1 MVKQRVRAIISDY
14 DGTLVPIA
22 HVKNTSTNAILT
34 ELEEI
39 LGNISAEIPVSV
51 ISTKDFEFLAKK
63 VTFARVLSCIMGI
76 ETLLLT
82 THAFSRI
89 IEKRI
94 LHADLAALQRNSKVL
109 EAIAEEIFLCEDFS
123 DVLIERKHTSDGI
136 LAGLTVDWRH
146 HLGDD
151 WSYYRKGITHFI
163 SSMVANLK
171 KPPVPVDI
179 YVQKY
184 SQHPFVDL
192 YSTECNKG
200 MAIDTVIAELGYA
213 SSNGKDT
220 LYLGDSE
227 NDNPAFRKAG
237 ISIGIRSDA
246 RVNPKLDCGYFL
258 DYEQLSYFLKKLR
271 NNDYLFSEEL
281 VLEAKAYEQAQNGI
295 GQ

>member
-1 MVKQRVRAIISDY
+1 MVKQRVKAIISDY
-14 DGTLVPIA
+14 DGTLVPTA
-22 HVKNTSTNAILT
+22 HVKNTCTNAIPT

-39 LGNISAEIPVSV
+39 LCNISAEIPVSV

-76 ETLLLT
+76 ETLLVT

-94 LHADLAALQRNSKVL
+94 LQADLAALQMNSKVL
-109 EAIAEEIFLCEDFS
+109 EAIAEEIFSCEDFC
-123 DVLIERKHTSDGI
+123 DMLIERKHTSDGI
-136 LAGLTVDWRH
+136 LAGLTVDWH
-146 HLGDD
+146 NHVSDD
-151 WSYYRKGITHFI
+151 WSYYRRGITHFI
-163 SSMVANLK
+163 SSTVANLK
-171 KPPVPVDI
+171 KPPVPVYI

-184 SQHPFVDL
+184 RTHPFVDV

-200 MAIDTVIAELGYA
+200 MAFDTVIAELGYA
-213 SSNGKDT
+213 SSNGKDS

-237 ISIGIRSDA
+237 ISIGIRSDE

-258 DYEQLSYFLKKLR
+258 DYEQLSSFLKKLR
-271 NNDYLFSEEL
+271 NNDYLFTEQL
-281 VLEAKAYEQAQNGI
+281 LREAKAYEKA
-295 GQ
+295 

>member
-1 MVKQRVRAIISDY
+1 MVKQRVKAIISDY

-51 ISTKDFEFLAKK
+51 ISTKDVEFLAKK
-63 VTFARVLSCIMGI
+63 VTFARVLSCIGGI
-76 ETLLLT
+76 ETLVLT
-82 THAFSRI
+82 TNVLSRI

-94 LHADLAALQRNSKVL
+94 LHAHLAALQMNSKVL
-109 EAIAEEIFLCEDFS
+109 EAIAKEIFLCEDFS
-123 DVLIERKHTSDGI
+123 DMLIERKHTSDGI

-146 HLGDD
+146 HLSDD
-151 WSYYRKGITHFI
+151 WSYYRRGITHFI
-163 SSMVANLK
+163 SSIVANLK
-171 KPPVPVDI
+171 KPPVPVHI

-184 SQHPFVDL
+184 STHPFVDL

-200 MAIDTVIAELGYA
+200 MAFDTVIAELGYA
-213 SSNGKDT
+213 SANGKGT

-258 DYEQLSYFLKKLR
+258 DYGQLSSFLKKLR

-281 VLEAKAYEQAQNGI
+281 LLETKAYEQAQNGI